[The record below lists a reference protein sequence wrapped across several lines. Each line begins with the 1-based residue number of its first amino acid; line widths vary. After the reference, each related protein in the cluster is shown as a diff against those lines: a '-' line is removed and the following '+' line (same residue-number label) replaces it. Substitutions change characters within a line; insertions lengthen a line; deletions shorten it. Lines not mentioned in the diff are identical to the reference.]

1 MSDVKDSEHEKNTKR
16 LYVKSEIP
24 ISSMEYKKILSDVS
38 QKRQEIERKE
48 AKIKCLKYE
57 LQNDW
62 HTLGNASATRAETSQ
77 ITTTVSSP
85 ERSTAN
91 SASSTSGRTKI
102 VTPGGTKRKGNKTVD
117 EFLNKEWY
125 CPLFKYFIIFDNEKI
140 NLTKLHYLLF
150 ELHLTRPKFDV

>member
-24 ISSMEYKKILSDVS
+24 ISSVEYKKILSDVS

-48 AKIKCLKYE
+48 AEIKCLKYE

-62 HTLGNASATRAETSQ
+62 HTLANASATRAETSQ

-117 EFLNKEWY
+117 ELLNKEWY
-125 CPLFKYFIIFDNEKI
+125 CPLFKYFIIFDNEMI
-140 NLTKLHYLLF
+140 NLIKLHYLLF
-150 ELHLTRPKFDV
+150 QLHSTRPKFDV